1 MPFLVFSFGLVS
13 LCTAFVQSY
22 AGLAVARAI
31 LGIFEGGAMPATA
44 FFLSCFYK
52 KAELFFRMSI
62 FIASS
67 ALASSFG
74 GLLAAA
80 LRYDKYPK
88 LSRRQ

>member
-1 MPFLVFSFGLVS
+1 M
-13 LCTAFVQSY
+13 TRAF
-22 AGLAVARAI
+22 

-80 LRYDKYPK
+80 LRYD
-88 LSRRQ
+88 L